1 MFTGLVEAVAEI
13 AARDIRKKGGTLT
26 LRTPAPMTDP
36 VVGESIAVA
45 GVCLTL
51 EEADGSSLRFHALA
65 ETFSRTNLGR
75 LPVGAKVNLERAL
88 RLGDRLG
95 GHLVTGHVDA
105 AAPVLAWD
113 PVGDDLA
120 MTVSLPADL
129 RMQMVT
135 KGSIAVDGVSLTV
148 VARMED
154 RFTVHLIPETRR
166 RTCLAGRQVGDLV
179 NLETDLLGK
188 YVLQA
193 LGGREDSGRP
203 ALDMDLLHRAGW

>member
-1 MFTGLVEAVAEI
+1 MFTGLIEAVAEI
-13 AARDIRKKGGTLT
+13 AARDLRKKAGSLT
-26 LRTPAPMTDP
+26 LRLPAPLTDP

-51 EEADGSSLRFHALA
+51 EEAVGHALRFHALA
-65 ETFSRTNLGR
+65 ETFARTNLGR

-105 AAPVLAWD
+105 AAPVLHWED
-113 PVGDDLA
+113 VGDDLA
-120 MTVSLPADL
+120 LTVALPTELQA
-129 RMQMVT
+129 QVVT

-148 VARMED
+148 VSLMED

-166 RTCLAGRQVGDLV
+166 RTCLAERQVGDRV

-188 YVLQA
+188 YVLRA
-193 LGGREDSGRP
+193 LGDRPGRERP
-203 ALDMDLLHRAGW
+203 ALDMNLLHRAGW